1 MSSVSTYLKTASSAI
16 ALSAIFLPGGAQA
29 QQVPQSPGA
38 GASVE
43 LVSEIV
49 VTARHREE
57 SLQDVPMAIAAF
69 SEVELEKS
77 GTSGLADLAAMTP
90 GLSFQDTN
98 GAYQSPVIRGIAQ
111 VDQTGPQGNVGVFID
126 GVYLNNRSGLE
137 FGLMDV
143 ARIEVVKGPQ
153 SALYGRNTFAG
164 AINYVTA
171 EPDLDEIGGK
181 VLGEM
186 GNYGRRK
193 VTGSLNLP
201 VSDMLAVRLFGGYGT
216 FDGTIDNLRDG
227 KHIGGYDHRYTFGG
241 SLLFQPTPEFSL
253 KLFGMHSDQ
262 ENDQGPL
269 VSIPTTENNCGS
281 QVERNGRTYHTL
293 FCGKLPTTTSVN
305 MDTETG
311 HGLKGDSDL
320 MYAVANYDFD
330 TVSLTGMVSHTKASF
345 SSSIDT
351 TADPDAI
358 NTPSFGGL
366 SRQQFTNAVGDASK
380 ETSADLRLSSNDN
393 GPLTWTV
400 GLYYFDSRISDVLQI
415 AAQPFGQPD
424 AAPEVFLERGGRL
437 NTEGWAAYGSAG
449 YQFTDR
455 LHAQLELRYN
465 NEKQKFGGRGSDANA
480 EGEQDYKYLTP
491 RFILNYD
498 LDEVM
503 LYASAARG
511 YKTGGFN
518 SNAYGLDGFMYGEE
532 TNWSYEA
539 GVKSSLFDRKLQ
551 LNVAAFY
558 IDWKDLQSQ
567 ANIPSSSLIVV
578 QNNGG
583 AKSYGV
589 EVDATYYFT
598 RDLWLRASGTA
609 LDPTYKDSVRDGD
622 VAAPCGDIPGSLVDV
637 KGCSYAVGGNQMA
650 RTTDFQMAVSGG
662 YTHRDLFEGVDA
674 YLRADYSYQASKY
687 STSLNLQEQGS
698 IELVNARA
706 GLTFGGMDV
715 SLWVKNLFDSKYN
728 ARATVVGS
736 VADGSPLTG
745 ITYTRIY
752 PGERRTWGLTASYRF

>member
-1 MSSVSTYLKTASSAI
+1 MLSASSYLKTASSAI
-16 ALSAIFLPGGAQA
+16 ALATIALPFGAHA
-29 QQVPQSPGA
+29 QEASGA
-38 GASVE
+38 ESTVGLAG
-43 LVSEIV
+43 EIV
-49 VTARHREE
+49 VTARHRAE

-69 SEVELEKS
+69 SETELEKS

-98 GAYQSPVIRGIAQ
+98 GAFQSPVIRGIAQ

-171 EPDLDEIGGK
+171 TPELNEIGGK
-181 VLGEM
+181 VLGEI

-193 VTGSLNLP
+193 ITGNLNLP
-201 VSDMLAVRLFGGYGT
+201 VTDTLAVRLFGGYGT

-227 KHIGGYDHRYTFGG
+227 KHIGGYDHRYTVGG
-241 SLLFQPTPEFSL
+241 SLLFQPTDAFSL

-262 ENDQGPL
+262 DNHQGPL
-269 VSIPTTENNCGS
+269 VSVPVTQNNCGS
-281 QVERNGRTYHTL
+281 QTIRNGRTYYTL
-293 FCGKLPTTTSVN
+293 LCGKLPTTTAVN
-305 MDTETG
+305 MDTTTG

-320 MYAVANYDFD
+320 LYAVAKYEFD
-330 TVSLTGMVSHTKASF
+330 TMSLTGMVSHTKASF
-345 SSSIDT
+345 SSSVDT
-351 TADPDAI
+351 TADPNAVYV
-358 NTPSFGGL
+358 PSFGGL

-380 ETSADLRLSSNDN
+380 ETSADLRLASADN

-400 GLYYFDSRISDVLQI
+400 GVYYFNSQISDILQI
-415 AAQPFGQPD
+415 AALPHAQPNGTPI
-424 AAPEVFLERGGRL
+424 PFLERGGRL
-437 NTEGWAAYGSAG
+437 KTEGWAVYGSAG

-455 LHAQLELRYN
+455 LNAQLELRYN
-465 NEKQKFGGRGSDANA
+465 NEKQDFTGRGSDAAA

-491 RFILNYD
+491 RLILNYD
-498 LDEVM
+498 VTDNVM
-503 LYASAARG
+503 IYASAARG

-518 SNAYGLDGFMYGEE
+518 SNAYGLDGFTYGAE
-532 TNWSYEA
+532 TNWSYELGA
-539 GVKSSLFDRKLQ
+539 KSSLFDRKLQ

-583 AKSYGV
+583 ARSYGI
-589 EVDATYYFT
+589 EADATYYFT
-598 RDLWLRASGTA
+598 RDLWLRASGTV
-609 LDPTYKDSVRDGD
+609 LDPTYKNSVRDGD
-622 VAAPCGDIPGSLVDV
+622 VAAPCGDIPGSQVNV
-637 KGCSYAVGGNQMA
+637 KRCSYAVGGNQMA
-650 RTTDFQMAVSGG
+650 RTSDFQMAISGG
-662 YTHRDLFEGVDA
+662 YTQRDLFDGVDG
-674 YLRADYSYQASKY
+674 YLRADYSYQGSKY

-698 IELVNARA
+698 IELVNVRA
-706 GLTFGGMDV
+706 GITFGGADV

-736 VADGSPLTG
+736 VADGSPLSG

>member
-1 MSSVSTYLKTASSAI
+1 MSSASTYLKTASSALAI
-16 ALSAIFLPGGAQA
+16 AAIFLPAGAQA
-29 QQVPQSPGA
+29 QQGA
-38 GASVE
+38 TSAAAFETAG
-43 LVSEIV
+43 EIV
-49 VTARHREE
+49 VTARHRAE

-69 SEVELEKS
+69 SEAELEKS
-77 GTSGLADLAAMTP
+77 GTTGLADLAAMTP

-98 GAYQSPVIRGIAQ
+98 GAFQSPVIRGIAQ
-111 VDQTGPQGNVGVFID
+111 VDQMGPQGNVGVFID

-171 EPDLDEIGGK
+171 EPKLGEISGK
-181 VLGEM
+181 VLGEI

-193 VTGSLNLP
+193 VSGNLNLP
-201 VSDMLAVRLFGGYGT
+201 VSDSIAVRVFGGYGT

-241 SLLFQPTPEFSL
+241 SVLFQPTDAFSL
-253 KLFGMHSDQ
+253 KLFAMHSDQ
-262 ENDQGPL
+262 DNHQGPL

-281 QVERNGRTYHTL
+281 QVDRNGRTYYTL
-293 FCGKLPTTTSVN
+293 FCGKLPTTTAVD
-305 MDTETG
+305 MDTTTG

-320 MYAVANYDFD
+320 MYAVAKYEFD
-330 TVSLTGMVSHTKASF
+330 TMTLSGMLTHTKASF

-351 TADPDAI
+351 TADPDAVYV
-358 NTPSFGGL
+358 PSFGGL

-380 ETSADLRLSSNDN
+380 ETSADVRLTSNDS
-393 GPLTWTV
+393 GPLTWTTGV
-400 GLYYFDSRISDVLQI
+400 YYFNSQVSDILQI
-415 AAQPFGQPD
+415 AAMPYGQPNGTPV
-424 AAPEVFLERGGRL
+424 AFLERGGRL
-437 NTEGWAAYGSAG
+437 KTEGWAVYGSLG
-449 YQFTDR
+449 YEFTDR
-455 LHAQLELRYN
+455 LDAQLELRYN
-465 NEKQKFGGRGSDANA
+465 NEKQDFAGRGSDSAA
-480 EGEQDYKYLTP
+480 VGEQDYKYLTP
-491 RFILNYD
+491 RLIVNYD
-498 LDEVM
+498 VTDDVM
-503 LYASAARG
+503 VYASAARG

-532 TNWSYEA
+532 TNWSYELGA
-539 GVKSSLFDRKLQ
+539 KSSLFDRKLQ

-567 ANIPSSSLIVV
+567 ANIPSSSLVVV

-583 AKSYGV
+583 ARSYGI
-589 EVDATYYFT
+589 EADATYYFT
-598 RDLWLRASGTA
+598 RDLWLRASGTV
-609 LDPTYKDSVRDGD
+609 LDPTYKDGVLDGD
-622 VAAPCGDIPGSLVDV
+622 VAAPCGDIPGSQVDV

-650 RTTDFQMAVSGG
+650 RTSDFQMAISGG
-662 YTHRDLFEGVDA
+662 YTQRDLFEGVDG
-674 YLRADYSYQASKY
+674 YLRADYSFQSSKY

-698 IELVNARA
+698 IELVNVRA
-706 GLTFGGMDV
+706 GLTFGGVDV

-736 VADGSPLTG
+736 VADGSPLSG
-745 ITYTRIY
+745 ITYTRLY